1 MRHLPPNF
9 RSFSVDNDDTG
20 GKSRTMEG
28 DVSDFRGG
36 GNVNDVRG
44 GGGDVND
51 VRGGGDVNDV
61 RGGGG
66 GGAGRVFRRL
76 ATTRIRWPGDRTR
89 CPPLIVLLLVNK
101 DKSDSRKER

>member
-1 MRHLPPNF
+1 MRHSPPNF
-9 RSFSVDNDDTG
+9 RSFPVDND
-20 GKSRTMEG
+20 KSRTMEG
-28 DVSDFRGG
+28 DESDFRGG
-36 GNVNDVRG
+36 GD
-44 GGGDVND
+44 DND

-89 CPPLIVLLLVNK
+89 CPRLIVLLLVNK
-101 DKSDSRKER
+101 DESNS

>member
-1 MRHLPPNF
+1 MRHPPPNF

-20 GKSRTMEG
+20 GKSRIMEG
-28 DVSDFRGG
+28 DVSDFSGDG
-36 GNVNDVRG
+36 DVSDVRG
-44 GGGDVND
+44 GDG
-51 VRGGGDVNDV
+51 NDV

-89 CPPLIVLLLVNK
+89 CPRLIVL
-101 DKSDSRKER
+101 

>member
-1 MRHLPPNF
+1 MRHSPPNF
-9 RSFSVDNDDTG
+9 RSFSGDNDTTC

-28 DVSDFRGG
+28 DVSDF
-36 GNVNDVRG
+36 G

-51 VRGGGDVNDV
+51 VRGGGVVIDV

-76 ATTRIRWPGDRTR
+76 ATTRIRWPGDKTR
-89 CPPLIVLLLVNK
+89 CLRLTVLLLVNK
-101 DKSDSRKER
+101 DKSNS

>member
-1 MRHLPPNF
+1 
-9 RSFSVDNDDTG
+9 
-20 GKSRTMEG
+20 MEG
-28 DVSDFRGG
+28 DVGDFK
-36 GNVNDVRG
+36 

-51 VRGGGDVNDV
+51 FRGGGGDVNDV

-89 CPPLIVLLLVNK
+89 CPRLIVLLTVKEDRSN
-101 DKSDSRKER
+101 SWKER